1 VTKLLLPPL
10 SAAVFLLGGCALP
23 LLGGLTMSETNSGTS
38 VVSTAL
44 TGKGLGE
51 HALDAVTG
59 QDCRITESLFRAD
72 RDVCE
77 DRDSPATKD
86 DFKGVAA
93 LF

>member
-1 VTKLLLPPL
+1 MNKIV
-10 SAAVFLLGGCALP
+10 SALTGAAMFLLGGCALP
-23 LLGGLTMSETNSGTS
+23 LLGGLTLNEMSSGTS
-38 VVSTAL
+38 VISTGL

-59 QDCRITESLFRAD
+59 KDCRITESLLRDD
-72 RDVCE
+72 RDLCE
-77 DRDSPATKD
+77 ERDSPATKD